1 MKPRSDTLFHFTRNV
16 ETLKSILKYGFWP
29 RYSLED
35 FNWYSSSI
43 GLISYPMVCFCDIPL
58 ARISDHI
65 GFYGDFGIGVSRTWA
80 DTNRLNPLVYLA
92 NDTPVSLALSRLLN
106 NNLTADNGYYQ
117 NSANDINS
125 IISFVKPVWGYV
137 NVNGLPAKKEFYQ
150 ENEWRY
156 VPLNNN
162 LIKPWISKE
171 EHLNPTNLQAFNE
184 QARMHG
190 SLTITPH
197 DIKYI
202 FVKDDSDIPGL
213 VDYVHAN
220 LGQYS
225 GNDLKI
231 LNSRIISTH
240 SISQDI

>member
-125 IISFVKPVWGYV
+125 IISFVKPVWGCQCKWLTCEKGV
-137 NVNGLPAKKEFYQ
+137 LSGERMALCSTEQQSNKTVD
-150 ENEWRY
+150 
-156 VPLNNN
+156 
-162 LIKPWISKE
+162 
-171 EHLNPTNLQAFNE
+171 LQGGA
-184 QARMHG
+184 
-190 SLTITPH
+190 S
-197 DIKYI
+197 
-202 FVKDDSDIPGL
+202 
-213 VDYVHAN
+213 
-220 LGQYS
+220 
-225 GNDLKI
+225 
-231 LNSRIISTH
+231 
-240 SISQDI
+240 